1 MIKYNISNSLGPKI
15 FYSIDN
21 HLLYQIIQEN
31 DDVIND
37 DEFVSLVEEQL
48 KLFLTHNPE
57 VDSPLYYKFNTNS
70 NNTKVLIL
78 LKDDVELEFIL
89 GDKEKDFLSSTSSN
103 TIVGKTSVF
112 IFPSV
117 VSYKCDSNSVIGF
130 DLELTKDKK
139 YKKII

>member
-1 MIKYNISNSLGPKI
+1 MIKYNISNALGPKV

-31 DDVIND
+31 DDVINN

-70 NNTKVLIL
+70 NNTKVLVL

-89 GDKEKDFLSSTSSN
+89 GDKEKDFLASTSSN
-103 TIVGKTSVF
+103 IIVGKTSVF

>member
-21 HLLYQIIQEN
+21 HLLYQNIQEN
-31 DDVIND
+31 DDVVNN
-37 DEFVSLVEEQL
+37 DEFVSLIEEQL
-48 KLFLTHNPE
+48 KLFLKHNPE
-57 VDSPLYYKFNTNS
+57 INSPLYYKFNTDS

-78 LKDDVELEFIL
+78 VEDDTELEFIF
-89 GDKEKDFLSSTSSN
+89 GDKEKDLLSSTSSH
-103 TIVGKTSVF
+103 TMVGKASVF
-112 IFPSV
+112 IFPST

>member
-1 MIKYNISNSLGPKI
+1 MIKYNISNALGPKV

-31 DDVIND
+31 DDVINN

-70 NNTKVLIL
+70 NNTKVLVL

-112 IFPSV
+112 IFPSD

>member
-1 MIKYNISNSLGPKI
+1 MIKYNISNALGPKI

-31 DDVIND
+31 DDVINN